1 MTDLINLCLN
11 RIDDDVEIA
20 EEYLVGC
27 VTYLKRKN
35 DGRCDRD
42 RVREDFAFM
51 RGIEKYHR
59 ELSTISNL
67 SDEALSS
74 LIASTIDLSK
84 DLRHICALFDKI
96 KIASMPKDEAK
107 RQSDK
112 AKQASKLLDKVAK
125 ILEPKNDVKIGNLFD
140 EVECM
145 QNIEGQ

>member
-1 MTDLINLCLN
+1 MMGVSLKMTDLINICLN
-11 RIDDDVEIA
+11 RIDEDVETA

-59 ELSTISNL
+59 ELSTIANL

-112 AKQASKLLDKVAK
+112 AKQAVRKTHGSVKERTDSFYCKVQ
-125 ILEPKNDVKIGNLFD
+125 L
-140 EVECM
+140 CT
-145 QNIEGQ
+145 